1 MERLTTS
8 GAGTAYIRKGND
20 IRRREG
26 ILVKG
31 EKTVPVWDMRLEEI
45 QAVLN
50 RLAAYEDT
58 GLTPAEVRDLN
69 LVNHNRIFTVD
80 EENEAELKKLVEMGT
95 FKGPNGEIKPLEA
108 FFQYELPVFLDDGA
122 IMPTRAHKTDAGLD
136 LYSREHVTIPGSGGS
151 ATFDTGVH
159 IKLPPNT
166 YGKIESKSG
175 LNVKFGVV
183 SCGGVID
190 EGYTGSIKVKLYNF
204 GPNSLHAVPGMK
216 IAQLIVQPC
225 EYVTV
230 KQLDY
235 WNNDTDRGDKGFGS
249 TGR

>member
-1 MERLTTS
+1 MDRLTTS
-8 GAGTAYIRKGND
+8 GTGTQYIKKYPGKYLAGKVVGKHEKAVSAWEMSLED
-20 IRRREG
+20 IQ
-26 ILVKG
+26 
-31 EKTVPVWDMRLEEI
+31 T
-45 QAVLN
+45 VLN
-50 RLAAYEDT
+50 RLAAYENT

-69 LVNHNRIFTVD
+69 LVNKNRVFTVD
-80 EENEAELKKLVEMGT
+80 KENEAELKKIVEMGL
-95 FKGPNGEIKPLEA
+95 FKGPDGEIKPLEA
-108 FFQYELPVFLDDGA
+108 FFQYELPVFLDEGA
-122 IMPTRAHKTDAGLD
+122 LEPIRAHKTDAGLD
-136 LYSREHVTIPGSGGS
+136 LYSRENVTIPGYGGS

-175 LNVKFGVV
+175 LNVNFGIV

-190 EGYTGSIKVKLYNF
+190 EGYTGSIKVKLYNL
-204 GPNSLHAVPGMK
+204 GPHSYSVVPGMK

-230 KQLDY
+230 KQLPY
-235 WNNDTDRGDKGFGS
+235 WNNDTERGDQGFGS